1 MNLRLVFFSSG
12 VGSLKPMYSVCYTR
26 NIVAVVHRFT
36 ACVSG
41 TDDWMSAGRTQDFI
55 LGY

>member
-1 MNLRLVFFSSG
+1 MNLRLVFSSG

-26 NIVAVVHRFT
+26 DIVAVVHRFT

-41 TDDWMSAGRTQDFI
+41 NDDWMSAGRTHDFI